1 MNERWNNLVIVFM
14 AIPVFVIM
22 VNHVVKTIPVDWAV
36 VYMVMVILVVVGVHI
51 RHNVIKV
58 KSKE

>member
-1 MNERWNNLVIVFM
+1 MNERWNNLVIVLM

-36 VYMVMVILVVVGVHI
+36 VYMVMVILVAVGVHI

-58 KSKE
+58 KE

>member
-1 MNERWNNLVIVFM
+1 MNERWNNLVIALM
-14 AIPVFVIM
+14 AIPVYVIM
-22 VNHVVKTIPVDWAV
+22 IKHSMFSLSVDWAG
-36 VYMVMVILVVVGVHI
+36 VYLIFVISLVLYIHI